1 MDIVF
6 ICDEEYAIPTAVA
19 IKSIEETNKGK
30 KSIYIVSPSLKEET
44 KLFLKS
50 LENNSTSI
58 NVLIY
63 KKEVKEFAIQGLH
76 VSPAAIIKFDL
87 PHIFRDKNKILYLDS
102 DILVRGDITPLFS
115 IDIENNYAAVVKDFK
130 PLTYKPSQLVKLNV
144 LHTAYFNSGVMLL
157 NLEKLRKDGIRD
169 KLYKYRASGINYFM
183 DQDALNVIF
192 AENVKYL
199 DLKWNTISSTVGAFN
214 KDELAEY
221 YHLGQIKS
229 KSDIYDQAIIIH
241 LTTKYK
247 PWKFINVPY
256 SSEWMSI
263 YKKLKKTNDLIR
275 TILDIPTRD
284 KIFSGIRVRISSTD
298 LGIKPKVIVN
308 LTSFPERIKCVAQAI
323 RSLQKQTIRVHKI
336 ILWLAKEQFA
346 NQELPETL
354 TKLIGKDFEIRWCN
368 EDLRPHKKYFYA
380 FKEFS
385 NSINI
390 TVDDDIYYDRSTIE
404 NLLISYI
411 KYPYAISANRV
422 HRMKIDKSGNIL
434 PYSTW
439 DREFN
444 KYHHPS
450 MELFATG
457 VGGVL
462 YPPFIFD
469 KKIALNIKTIIETCL
484 DADDIWL
491 KFNAIYT
498 NTPVVL
504 ASEKFHLNFIENSQ
518 EVSLWK
524 KNDTQKQNDI
534 QLSKVRKF
542 FESIDSD
549 DKFQISMQSIV
560 TASLNFIGTIQNQ
573 DQIKFDSTED
583 LKKEIEKYK
592 EKINSLKNTTSY
604 RLGRA
609 ITLIPRLIIKFL
621 RSIKNKERRI
631 K

>member
-19 IKSIEETNKGK
+19 IKSIEETNNGK

-87 PHIFRDKNKILYLDS
+87 PHIFRNKNKILYLDS

-144 LHTAYFNSGVMLL
+144 FHTAYFNSGVMLL

-221 YHLGQIKS
+221 YNLGQIKS

-354 TKLIGKDFEIRWCN
+354 TKLIGKDFKIRWCN

-549 DKFQISMQSIV
+549 DKFKISMQSIV

-592 EKINSLKNTTSY
+592 EKINFLKNTTSY

>member
-524 KNDTQKQNDI
+524 KMIPKNKMTFSFQRSENFLNLLI
-534 QLSKVRKF
+534 VMINF
-542 FESIDSD
+542 
-549 DKFQISMQSIV
+549 KFQCKALLQLV
-560 TASLNFIGTIQNQ
+560 
-573 DQIKFDSTED
+573 
-583 LKKEIEKYK
+583 
-592 EKINSLKNTTSY
+592 
-604 RLGRA
+604 
-609 ITLIPRLIIKFL
+609 
-621 RSIKNKERRI
+621 
-631 K
+631 

>member
-19 IKSIEETNKGK
+19 IKSIEETNNGK

-87 PHIFRDKNKILYLDS
+87 PHIFRNKNKILYLDS

-144 LHTAYFNSGVMLL
+144 FHTAYFNSGVMLL

-221 YHLGQIKS
+221 YNLGQIKS

-336 ILWLAKEQFA
+336 ILWLAKEQFT

-549 DKFQISMQSIV
+549 DKFKISMQSIV

-592 EKINSLKNTTSY
+592 EKINFLKNTTSY

>member
-144 LHTAYFNSGVMLL
+144 FHTAYFNSGVMLL

-263 YKKLKKTNDLIR
+263 YKKIKKTNDLIR

-518 EVSLWK
+518 EVSLWE

-592 EKINSLKNTTSY
+592 EKINFLKNTTSY

>member
-1 MDIVF
+1 
-6 ICDEEYAIPTAVA
+6 
-19 IKSIEETNKGK
+19 
-30 KSIYIVSPSLKEET
+30 
-44 KLFLKS
+44 
-50 LENNSTSI
+50 
-58 NVLIY
+58 
-63 KKEVKEFAIQGLH
+63 
-76 VSPAAIIKFDL
+76 
-87 PHIFRDKNKILYLDS
+87 
-102 DILVRGDITPLFS
+102 
-115 IDIENNYAAVVKDFK
+115 
-130 PLTYKPSQLVKLNV
+130 
-144 LHTAYFNSGVMLL
+144 
-157 NLEKLRKDGIRD
+157 
-169 KLYKYRASGINYFM
+169 
-183 DQDALNVIF
+183 
-192 AENVKYL
+192 
-199 DLKWNTISSTVGAFN
+199 
-214 KDELAEY
+214 
-221 YHLGQIKS
+221 
-229 KSDIYDQAIIIH
+229 
-241 LTTKYK
+241 
-247 PWKFINVPY
+247 
-256 SSEWMSI
+256 
-263 YKKLKKTNDLIR
+263 
-275 TILDIPTRD
+275 
-284 KIFSGIRVRISSTD
+284 
-298 LGIKPKVIVN
+298 
-308 LTSFPERIKCVAQAI
+308 
-323 RSLQKQTIRVHKI
+323 
-336 ILWLAKEQFA
+336 
-346 NQELPETL
+346 
-354 TKLIGKDFEIRWCN
+354 
-368 EDLRPHKKYFYA
+368 
-380 FKEFS
+380 
-385 NSINI
+385 
-390 TVDDDIYYDRSTIE
+390 
-404 NLLISYI
+404 
-411 KYPYAISANRV
+411 
-422 HRMKIDKSGNIL
+422 MKIDKSGNIL

-592 EKINSLKNTTSY
+592 EKINFLKNTTSY

>member
-19 IKSIEETNKGK
+19 IKSIEETNNGK

-87 PHIFRDKNKILYLDS
+87 PHIFRNKNKILYLDS

-144 LHTAYFNSGVMLL
+144 FHTAYFNSGVMLL
-157 NLEKLRKDGIRD
+157 NLEKLRKDEIRD

-221 YHLGQIKS
+221 YNLGQIKS

-549 DKFQISMQSIV
+549 DKFKISMQSIV

-592 EKINSLKNTTSY
+592 EKINFLKNTTSY

>member
-336 ILWLAKEQFA
+336 IL
-346 NQELPETL
+346 
-354 TKLIGKDFEIRWCN
+354 
-368 EDLRPHKKYFYA
+368 
-380 FKEFS
+380 
-385 NSINI
+385 
-390 TVDDDIYYDRSTIE
+390 
-404 NLLISYI
+404 
-411 KYPYAISANRV
+411 
-422 HRMKIDKSGNIL
+422 
-434 PYSTW
+434 
-439 DREFN
+439 
-444 KYHHPS
+444 
-450 MELFATG
+450 
-457 VGGVL
+457 
-462 YPPFIFD
+462 
-469 KKIALNIKTIIETCL
+469 
-484 DADDIWL
+484 
-491 KFNAIYT
+491 
-498 NTPVVL
+498 
-504 ASEKFHLNFIENSQ
+504 
-518 EVSLWK
+518 
-524 KNDTQKQNDI
+524 
-534 QLSKVRKF
+534 
-542 FESIDSD
+542 
-549 DKFQISMQSIV
+549 
-560 TASLNFIGTIQNQ
+560 
-573 DQIKFDSTED
+573 
-583 LKKEIEKYK
+583 
-592 EKINSLKNTTSY
+592 
-604 RLGRA
+604 
-609 ITLIPRLIIKFL
+609 
-621 RSIKNKERRI
+621 
-631 K
+631 

>member
-19 IKSIEETNKGK
+19 IKSIEETNNGK

-87 PHIFRDKNKILYLDS
+87 PHIFRNKNKILYLDS

-144 LHTAYFNSGVMLL
+144 FHTAYFNSGVMLL

-221 YHLGQIKS
+221 YNLGQIKS

-518 EVSLWK
+518 EVSLWE

-549 DKFQISMQSIV
+549 DKFKISMQSIV

-583 LKKEIEKYK
+583 LKKK
-592 EKINSLKNTTSY
+592 LKN
-604 RLGRA
+604 
-609 ITLIPRLIIKFL
+609 IK
-621 RSIKNKERRI
+621 KK
-631 K
+631 

>member
-19 IKSIEETNKGK
+19 IKSINETNKGK

-144 LHTAYFNSGVMLL
+144 FHTAYFNSGVMLL

-592 EKINSLKNTTSY
+592 EKINFLKNTTSY

>member
-19 IKSIEETNKGK
+19 IKSIEETNNGK

-87 PHIFRDKNKILYLDS
+87 PHIFRNKNKILYLDS

-144 LHTAYFNSGVMLL
+144 FHTAYFNSGVMLL
-157 NLEKLRKDGIRD
+157 NLEKLRKDGIKD

-221 YHLGQIKS
+221 YNLGQIKS

-549 DKFQISMQSIV
+549 DKFKISMQSIV

-592 EKINSLKNTTSY
+592 EKINFLKNTTSY

>member
-144 LHTAYFNSGVMLL
+144 FHTAYFNSGVMLL

-592 EKINSLKNTTSY
+592 EKINFLKNTTSY

>member
-1 MDIVF
+1 M
-6 ICDEEYAIPTAVA
+6 
-19 IKSIEETNKGK
+19 
-30 KSIYIVSPSLKEET
+30 
-44 KLFLKS
+44 
-50 LENNSTSI
+50 
-58 NVLIY
+58 
-63 KKEVKEFAIQGLH
+63 
-76 VSPAAIIKFDL
+76 
-87 PHIFRDKNKILYLDS
+87 
-102 DILVRGDITPLFS
+102 FS

-144 LHTAYFNSGVMLL
+144 FHTAYFNSGVMLL

-221 YHLGQIKS
+221 YNLGQIKS

-390 TVDDDIYYDRSTIE
+390 TVDDDI
-404 NLLISYI
+404 LL
-411 KYPYAISANRV
+411 
-422 HRMKIDKSGNIL
+422 
-434 PYSTW
+434 
-439 DREFN
+439 
-444 KYHHPS
+444 
-450 MELFATG
+450 
-457 VGGVL
+457 
-462 YPPFIFD
+462 
-469 KKIALNIKTIIETCL
+469 
-484 DADDIWL
+484 
-491 KFNAIYT
+491 
-498 NTPVVL
+498 
-504 ASEKFHLNFIENSQ
+504 
-518 EVSLWK
+518 
-524 KNDTQKQNDI
+524 
-534 QLSKVRKF
+534 
-542 FESIDSD
+542 
-549 DKFQISMQSIV
+549 
-560 TASLNFIGTIQNQ
+560 
-573 DQIKFDSTED
+573 
-583 LKKEIEKYK
+583 
-592 EKINSLKNTTSY
+592 
-604 RLGRA
+604 
-609 ITLIPRLIIKFL
+609 
-621 RSIKNKERRI
+621 
-631 K
+631 

>member
-354 TKLIGKDFEIRWCN
+354 TKLIGKDFDIRWCN

-385 NSINI
+385 NCINI

-592 EKINSLKNTTSY
+592 EKINFLKNTTSY

-621 RSIKNKERRI
+621 RSIKNRERRI

>member
-130 PLTYKPSQLVKLNV
+130 PLTYKPSQLVKLNI

-592 EKINSLKNTTSY
+592 EKINFLKNTTSY

>member
-19 IKSIEETNKGK
+19 IKSIEETNNGK

-87 PHIFRDKNKILYLDS
+87 PHIFRNKNKILYLDS

-144 LHTAYFNSGVMLL
+144 FHTAYFNSGVMLL

-221 YHLGQIKS
+221 YNLGQIKS

-549 DKFQISMQSIV
+549 DKFKISMQSIV

-592 EKINSLKNTTSY
+592 EKINFLKNTTSY

>member
-19 IKSIEETNKGK
+19 IKSIEETNNGK

-87 PHIFRDKNKILYLDS
+87 PHIFRNKNKILYLDS

-144 LHTAYFNSGVMLL
+144 FHTAYFNSGVMLL

-221 YHLGQIKS
+221 YNLGQIKS

-457 VGGVL
+457 AGGVL

-549 DKFQISMQSIV
+549 DKFKISMQSIV

-592 EKINSLKNTTSY
+592 EKINFLKNTTSY

>member
-19 IKSIEETNKGK
+19 IKSIEETNNGK
-30 KSIYIVSPSLKEET
+30 KTIYIVSPSLKEET

-87 PHIFRDKNKILYLDS
+87 PHIFRNKNKILYLDS

-144 LHTAYFNSGVMLL
+144 FHTAYFNSGVMLL

-221 YHLGQIKS
+221 YNLGQIKS

-549 DKFQISMQSIV
+549 DKFKISMQSIV

-592 EKINSLKNTTSY
+592 EKINFLKNTTSY

>member
-19 IKSIEETNKGK
+19 IKSIEETNNGK

-87 PHIFRDKNKILYLDS
+87 PHIFRNKNKILYLDS

-144 LHTAYFNSGVMLL
+144 FHTAYFNSGVMLL

-221 YHLGQIKS
+221 YNLGQIKS

-542 FESIDSD
+542 FESIDGD
-549 DKFQISMQSIV
+549 DKFKISMQSIV

-592 EKINSLKNTTSY
+592 EKINFLKNTTSY

>member
-560 TASLNFIGTIQNQ
+560 TASLNFVGTIQNQ

-592 EKINSLKNTTSY
+592 EKINFLKNTTSY

>member
-19 IKSIEETNKGK
+19 IKSIEETNNGK

-87 PHIFRDKNKILYLDS
+87 PHIFRNKNKILYLDS

-144 LHTAYFNSGVMLL
+144 FHTAYFNSGVMLL

-221 YHLGQIKS
+221 YNLGQIKS

-549 DKFQISMQSIV
+549 DKFKISMQSIV

-592 EKINSLKNTTSY
+592 EKINFLKNTTSY

-621 RSIKNKERRI
+621 RSIKNKERRF

>member
-19 IKSIEETNKGK
+19 IKSIEETNNGK

-144 LHTAYFNSGVMLL
+144 FHTAYFNSGVMLL
-157 NLEKLRKDGIRD
+157 NLEKLRKDGISD

-221 YHLGQIKS
+221 YNLGQIKS

-592 EKINSLKNTTSY
+592 EKINFLKNTTSY